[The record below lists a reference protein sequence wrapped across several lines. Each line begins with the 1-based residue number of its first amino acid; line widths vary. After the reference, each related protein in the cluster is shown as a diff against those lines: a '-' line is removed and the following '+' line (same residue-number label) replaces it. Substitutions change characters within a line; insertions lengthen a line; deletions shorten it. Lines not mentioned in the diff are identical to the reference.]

1 MEYQAPRPMN
11 STWFKHIFI
20 SQCSDIWSH
29 LTVESHQRHLRNRS
43 QVHIPRVFS
52 LRRRYLHY
60 ADVCSFHHY
69 PAWYPTSSP
78 GNMEEVKQIPLIW
91 EAQTTGNGG
100 DVMHRSQ
107 EIMCSIRKQSD
118 AVLRPVWA
126 SFWSQCLDVVLRP
139 VFCESLCED
148 LDPQYSE
155 IAEMLFDQ

>member
-91 EAQTTGNGG
+91 EAQTAGNGG

-118 AVLRPVWA
+118 
-126 SFWSQCLDVVLRP
+126 VVLRP
-139 VFCESLCED
+139 VFCEDHGDSLCED